1 MTLAEL
7 LAMVRGT
14 VGVGFAQTGR
24 ALSSVAQQDRRAIQ
38 RALTGLK
45 DAYRSAGEQ
54 FEDIKKDSSIGRLI
68 GKGVGFVAG
77 GAPLASI
84 LGAVGSEVGR
94 AGRKVK
100 AIPTELADTTFFQSG
115 REKFD
120 ASKEDLNRF
129 IDRANA
135 SFSDSLVSNAI
146 SDFITSSQL
155 ERAGITPERLRSIP
169 GFARSTDAE
178 GNVLGLRR
186 GIQSAFTGS
195 SAEDLIASLTGGRA
209 QQPELSLQD
218 FLPSGNMGM
227 AASAN
232 VPPLSAD
239 ESLRRLMM
247 YEGFR

>member
-7 LAMVRGT
+7 LAMVRGNI
-14 VGVGFAQTGR
+14 GVGFAQTGR

-54 FEDIKKDSSIGRLI
+54 FEDIKRDSSVGRLI
-68 GKGVGFVAG
+68 GKGVGFVVG
-77 GAPLASI
+77 GAPLAGI

-94 AGRKVK
+94 AGRKVP
-100 AIPTELADTTFFQSG
+100 AISTQLADTTFFQSG

-129 IDRANA
+129 ISRANA
-135 SFSDSLVSNAI
+135 SFSDSLVSNVI

-155 ERAGITPERLRSIP
+155 QRAGITPERLRSIP
-169 GFARSTDAE
+169 GFVRSTDAE

-209 QQPELSLQD
+209 RERETPLRD
-218 FLPSGNMGM
+218 FLPPTPVGTNITY
-227 AASAN
+227 
-232 VPPLSAD
+232 PFAD
-239 ESLRRLMM
+239 EETRRVMM

>member
-14 VGVGFAQTGR
+14 LGAGFAQTGR
-24 ALSSVAQQDRRAIQ
+24 ALTSAAQKDRRTIQ
-38 RALTGLK
+38 RGLTGLK
-45 DAYRSAGEQ
+45 DAYRGAGEQ
-54 FEDIKKDSSIGRLI
+54 FEDIKRDSSLGRLI
-68 GKGVGFVAG
+68 GKGVGFLVG

-84 LGAVGSEVGR
+84 LGTVGSEVGR

-100 AIPTELADTTFFQSG
+100 SIPTELADTTFFQGG

-120 ASKEDLNRF
+120 ASKADLNRF
-129 IDRANA
+129 ISRANA
-135 SFSDSLVSNAI
+135 SFSDSLISNAI

-155 ERAGITPERLRSIP
+155 ERAGITPEKLRSIP

-186 GIQSAFTGS
+186 GVQSAFTGS

-209 QQPELSLQD
+209 QQPEISLRD
-218 FLPSGNMGM
+218 FLPAGRMM
-227 AASAN
+227 AA
-232 VPPLSAD
+232 PPNIAPLGED
-239 ESLRRLMM
+239 EALRRLMM